1 MRQAQPQRHPPGQR
15 ASQPPPGLPASRPP
29 PQELATQ
36 QCSCPTPKP
45 GRGPRSH
52 GPAGARPW
60 AGRCGCRGGDA
71 GIEASVA
78 TAPPDAPGPLCGPGR
93 ILPALPSPP
102 LADPHPPPP
111 SDLRPCS
118 LGLGL
123 DRSSKTT
130 SWPHEL
136 WRPSSRPSKT
146 RATLKAAPPPTPVP
160 SQENGNIS
168 GRGCELLGT
177 LLCCVCGA
185 LWNPGG
191 LHMPQPRRTRLS
203 RHPRPLL
210 SLPTLNGPRGVALP
224 SLPSW
229 VTGSRTQAAGP

>member
-1 MRQAQPQRHPPGQR
+1 MRLHPSTHSPTWFCQKLFEGEEKAPYKVTNAVCQVEARLPPCLQASPTGAGPSS
-15 ASQPPPGLPASRPP
+15 APAP
-29 PQELATQ
+29 
-36 QCSCPTPKP
+36 PKP

-71 GIEASVA
+71 GVEASVA
-78 TAPPDAPGPLCGPGR
+78 TALPDAPGPLCGPGH

-168 GRGCELLGT
+168 GRG
-177 LLCCVCGA
+177 
-185 LWNPGG
+185 
-191 LHMPQPRRTRLS
+191 
-203 RHPRPLL
+203 
-210 SLPTLNGPRGVALP
+210 
-224 SLPSW
+224 
-229 VTGSRTQAAGP
+229 